1 MSMRVPFAASSVAA
15 ARRELKRWMVQHGAP
30 RDRVEDA
37 RIVISEMVGNAVRHA
52 QALPDGNI
60 LITWCLGDQGLELSV
75 TDGGSSTRPM
85 KVNASSSALTGRGMS
100 IVDTLAASW
109 WTEHTR
115 SRSTVHA
122 LLAMA

>member
-1 MSMRVPFAASSVAA
+1 MRVPFAASSVGL
-15 ARRELKRWMVQHGAP
+15 ARQELKRWMVQHGAP

-37 RIVISEMVGNAVRHA
+37 RIVVSEMVGNAVRHA

-60 LITWCLGDQGLELSV
+60 LITWCLGHQGLELSV

-85 KVNASSSALTGRGMS
+85 KVNASSSALAGRGMS
-100 IVDTLAASW
+100 IVDTLAVSW
-109 WTEHTR
+109 WTENTR

-122 LLAMA
+122 LLAMS